1 MNTPLIDISPDDWA
15 IIRNILQKNVPQW
28 NVWAFGSRAKWTAK
42 EYSDL
47 DLAIITDKPLPLKV
61 SASLSNDFSESDLPW
76 KVDVVDWATTSETFR
91 KIIEREKVLVQ
102 KGASSVGGLGVA
114 SKWMRSNLGSIAK
127 FYSGGTPSKQTATY
141 WGGTIPWISATSL
154 KTSRIFDSDLRI
166 TEEGLLAGSRLAKKD
181 DILLLVRGSA
191 LHQGIPIGIAIRD
204 VAFNQDI
211 KALRAQAGIDPN
223 FLFYQLQGRRSELLG
238 MVEFTGI
245 GAGKL
250 DTNKLQALPVE
261 LPYIEEQKG
270 IVAIARSLDDRI
282 DHNRALAANLE
293 AIARQLF
300 KSWFVDFD
308 PVRAK
313 AAGEKPSGL
322 ADDIAI
328 LFPDRFV
335 ESELGE
341 IPEGWSTAH
350 LADLIHAERGLSY
363 KGAGLADRESGK
375 SMHNLNSV
383 LEGGGYKYAGIKF
396 YTGAFKER
404 HIAKAGDII
413 VANTEQGH
421 KHRLIGF
428 PAIIPTSCDEGL
440 FSHHLYRVR
449 LLRGAATTRYW
460 LYYALMAPDVR
471 EQIIGHANGS
481 TVNMLKPTGL
491 QVPLVVLPLLRLCQ
505 QFDDIVKALHELIEA
520 SIAESAVLTNL
531 RDLLLPRLISGKLRV
546 EDAVSLV
553 EETIA

>member
-293 AIARQLF
+293 AIARRLF

-313 AAGEKPSGL
+313 ADGEKPSGL
-322 ADDIAI
+322 ADDIAV

-341 IPEGWSTAH
+341 IPEGWAFNPLSS
-350 LADLIHAERGLSY
+350 IAEFVNGRNFTKDATGTGRMIIRIAELS
-363 KGAGLADRESGK
+363 
-375 SMHNLNSV
+375 N
-383 LEGGGYKYAGIKF
+383 GG
-396 YTGAFKER
+396 
-404 HIAKAGDII
+404 
-413 VANTEQGH
+413 
-421 KHRLIGF
+421 
-428 PAIIPTSCDEGL
+428 PT
-440 FSHHLYRVR
+440 
-449 LLRGAATTRYW
+449 
-460 LYYALMAPDVR
+460 
-471 EQIIGHANGS
+471 GS
-481 TVNMLKPTGL
+481 TVWNDLPRTAEQYLANPGNILFAWSGSLGIHVWDRNTGL
-491 QVPLVVLPLLRLCQ
+491 VNQHIFKVIPKPPFAAPFVFFATEDLV
-505 QFDDIVKALHELIEA
+505 DDFRAIAAGKAVTMGHIKRNDLDTHGVTCPSAPELITAFHKIVAPLWDRVRVARREA
-520 SIAESAVLTNL
+520 LTLGSI